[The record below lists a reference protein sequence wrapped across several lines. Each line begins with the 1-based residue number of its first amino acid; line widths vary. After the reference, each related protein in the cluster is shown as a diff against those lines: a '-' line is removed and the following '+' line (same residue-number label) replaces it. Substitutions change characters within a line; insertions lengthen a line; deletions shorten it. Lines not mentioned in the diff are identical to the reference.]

1 MNWYLEVLK
10 KYAVFSGRA
19 RRKEYWF
26 FVLFSAIVSIILT
39 VLDVLLGTYNEETQA
54 GVLSSLYSLGVFIPS
69 IAVTVRRLHDTD
81 RSGWWILMPF
91 AVIIVVGIVAAVL
104 IPSISENTDEASKGI
119 IILLLLVLAFAAFI
133 TMFVFMVLDSTPGTN
148 RYGKNPKNFDEPV
161 FDNKIPL
168 QQFQEKTTLNSNSG
182 SITLLG
188 VVSGIPPIVLPPN
201 LEVIVGRSP
210 NVNLQIDNKYISN
223 RHLSL
228 TANSNGTVK
237 VRDLDSSNG
246 TYIDGKK
253 LDSNISYTLSSGER
267 LIIGSEDVV
276 YTL

>member
-1 MNWYLEVLK
+1 MNWYIEVLK

-26 FVLFSAIVSIILT
+26 FILFSTIASIIVT
-39 VLDVLLGTYNEETQA
+39 VLDVVIGTYNPVTA
-54 GVLSSLYSLGVFIPS
+54 VGFLSSLYSLGVLIPT

-81 RSGWWILMPF
+81 RSGWWVLMPF
-91 AVIIVVGIVAAVL
+91 SMLIGVGITAAII
-104 IPSISENTDEASKGI
+104 IPSIVANGDEASAGVV
-119 IILLLLVLAFAAFI
+119 ILLVIIFI
-133 TMFVFMVLDSTPGTN
+133 ATLITIFVFMVLDSTPGTN
-148 RYGKNPKNFDEPV
+148 RYGENPKNLQDSV
-161 FDNKIPL
+161 FDNQKPL
-168 QQFQEKTTLNSNSG
+168 QQFQQKTTINSKTG
-182 SITLLG
+182 SVILSG
-188 VVSGIPPIVLPPN
+188 VVSGIPPIVLSPN

-210 NVNLQIDNKYISN
+210 NVNIQIDNKYISN

-228 TANSNGTVK
+228 TADNNGKVK
-237 VRDLDSSNG
+237 VKDLSSSNG

-253 LDSNISYTLSSGER
+253 LDSNILYTLKFGDK